1 MLTIHA
7 MAVKPDARR
16 KAVDRRRKELKG
28 IRENIGK
35 IFTDER
41 KRASQLWDEHKKF
54 MNNNDDDEEPKVVDV
69 EIASVDDFFNG
80 GEK

>member
-1 MLTIHA
+1 

-54 MNNNDDDEEPKVVDV
+54 MNNNDDEEPKVVDV